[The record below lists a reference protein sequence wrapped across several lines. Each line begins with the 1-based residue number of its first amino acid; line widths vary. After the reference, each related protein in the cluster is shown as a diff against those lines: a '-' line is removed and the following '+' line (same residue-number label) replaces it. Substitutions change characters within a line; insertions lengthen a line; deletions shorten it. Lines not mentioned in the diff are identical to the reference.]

1 MCAQV
6 IGVSEIWGS
15 VRSRWGGTVPGV
27 TQSSDAKTERLPIVG
42 ALARPHLP
50 VRDNGVQA
58 IRIRVR
64 VPLDVLEATSAGLR
78 ELDEHNRREISETPP
93 PLPF

>member
-1 MCAQV
+1 M
-6 IGVSEIWGS
+6 
-15 VRSRWGGTVPGV
+15 
-27 TQSSDAKTERLPIVG
+27 G
-42 ALARPHLP
+42 ALPPLP

-58 IRIRVR
+58 IRVRVR

-78 ELDEHNRREISETPP
+78 ELDDHHRREISETPP

>member
-1 MCAQV
+1 M
-6 IGVSEIWGS
+6 
-15 VRSRWGGTVPGV
+15 
-27 TQSSDAKTERLPIVG
+27 TQSSDAKTERLPVVG
-42 ALARPHLP
+42 ALARPLLP

-58 IRIRVR
+58 IRTRVR

-78 ELDEHNRREISETPP
+78 QLDEHNRREISETPP

>member
-1 MCAQV
+1 MPQV
-6 IGVSEIWGS
+6 SGVSEIWGS
-15 VRSRWGGTVPGV
+15 ARSRCAGTVPGV

-50 VRDNGVQA
+50 VRDNGAQA
-58 IRIRVR
+58 VRIRVR

-78 ELDEHNRREISETPP
+78 QLDDQHRREITATPP

>member
-1 MCAQV
+1 M
-6 IGVSEIWGS
+6 
-15 VRSRWGGTVPGV
+15 

-42 ALARPHLP
+42 ALARPLLP
-50 VRDNGVQA
+50 VRDTGVQA
-58 IRIRVR
+58 VRIRVR

-78 ELDEHNRREISETPP
+78 ELDEQHRREISEPPP

>member
-1 MCAQV
+1 M
-6 IGVSEIWGS
+6 
-15 VRSRWGGTVPGV
+15 
-27 TQSSDAKTERLPIVG
+27 TQSSDAKTELLPVVG
-42 ALARPHLP
+42 ALHHSHLP
-50 VRDNGVQA
+50 TRDNGVQA

-78 ELDEHNRREISETPP
+78 ELDDQHRREITETPP

>member
-1 MCAQV
+1 M
-6 IGVSEIWGS
+6 
-15 VRSRWGGTVPGV
+15 

-42 ALARPHLP
+42 ALARPLICP
-50 VRDNGVQA
+50 IRDNGAQA

-78 ELDEHNRREISETPP
+78 ALDDQHRREITETPP

>member
-1 MCAQV
+1 M
-6 IGVSEIWGS
+6 
-15 VRSRWGGTVPGV
+15 
-27 TQSSDAKTERLPIVG
+27 TQSSDAQTELLPVVG
-42 ALARPHLP
+42 ALHQNPLP
-50 VRDNGVQA
+50 ARDNGVQA

-78 ELDEHNRREISETPP
+78 ELDDHHRREITDAPP

>member
-1 MCAQV
+1 
-6 IGVSEIWGS
+6 
-15 VRSRWGGTVPGV
+15 
-27 TQSSDAKTERLPIVG
+27 VG
-42 ALARPHLP
+42 ALHHSRLP
-50 VRDNGVQA
+50 ARDNGVQA

-78 ELDEHNRREISETPP
+78 ELDEQQRREITETPP

>member
-1 MCAQV
+1 M
-6 IGVSEIWGS
+6 
-15 VRSRWGGTVPGV
+15 
-27 TQSSDAKTERLPIVG
+27 G
-42 ALARPHLP
+42 ALARPLLP

-58 IRIRVR
+58 IRTRVR

-78 ELDEHNRREISETPP
+78 QLDEHNRREISETPP

>member
-1 MCAQV
+1 M
-6 IGVSEIWGS
+6 SEIWGS
-15 VRSRWGGTVPGV
+15 ARSRSAGTVPGV
-27 TQSSDAKTERLPIVG
+27 TQSSDAKTERLPVVG
-42 ALARPHLP
+42 ALARPLLP

-78 ELDEHNRREISETPP
+78 ELDEHNRREITETPP

>member
-1 MCAQV
+1 
-6 IGVSEIWGS
+6 
-15 VRSRWGGTVPGV
+15 V
-27 TQSSDAKTERLPIVG
+27 TQSSEAKTERLPIVG
-42 ALARPHLP
+42 ALAHRRLP

-58 IRIRVR
+58 VRIRVR

-78 ELDEHNRREISETPP
+78 QLDEQNRREINETPP

>member
-1 MCAQV
+1 M
-6 IGVSEIWGS
+6 
-15 VRSRWGGTVPGV
+15 

-42 ALARPHLP
+42 ALARPLLP
-50 VRDNGVQA
+50 VRENGVQA

-78 ELDEHNRREISETPP
+78 ELDENNRREISETPP

>member
-1 MCAQV
+1 M
-6 IGVSEIWGS
+6 
-15 VRSRWGGTVPGV
+15 

-42 ALARPHLP
+42 ALTPAHLP
-50 VRDNGVQA
+50 IRDNGAQA
-58 IRIRVR
+58 VRIRVR

-78 ELDEHNRREISETPP
+78 ALDDQHRREITETPP